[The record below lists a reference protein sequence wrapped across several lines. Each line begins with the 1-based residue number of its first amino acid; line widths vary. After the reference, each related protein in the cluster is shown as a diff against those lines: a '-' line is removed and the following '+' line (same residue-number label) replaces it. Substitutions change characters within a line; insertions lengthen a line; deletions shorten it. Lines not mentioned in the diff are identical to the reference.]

1 MWTVPYWSY
10 QKIKH
15 EYPKYY
21 SDIMMRVLLGKED
34 IGIHLKDLPYF
45 PSFVRRGEGVVCGLD
60 FPDFSITAYN
70 LRRYL
75 SISVLIHEY

>member
-34 IGIHLKDLPYF
+34 IGINLKDLLYF
-45 PSFVRRGEGVVCGLD
+45 PSLVRRGEGVVSTFQILQLQHTSFAG
-60 FPDFSITAYN
+60 I
-70 LRRYL
+70 
-75 SISVLIHEY
+75 